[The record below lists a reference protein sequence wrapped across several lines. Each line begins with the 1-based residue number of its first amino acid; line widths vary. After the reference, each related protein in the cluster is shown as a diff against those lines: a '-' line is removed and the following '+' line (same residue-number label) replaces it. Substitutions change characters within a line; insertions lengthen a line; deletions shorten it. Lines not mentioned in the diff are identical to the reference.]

1 MRIIYVLQPRGLV
14 GGYILLFVFILGT
27 DSLCPD
33 SQTVR
38 FSTVHDKTQ
47 AGLNKTERAYPPAVQ
62 IVTQTMTYA
71 EE

>member
-1 MRIIYVLQPRGLV
+1 MFSDIRQIAGDASGPRAAIERHSKDKTYRRAVLYMSYP
-14 GGYILLFVFILGT
+14 
-27 DSLCPD
+27 
-33 SQTVR
+33 
-38 FSTVHDKTQ
+38 TVHDKTQ